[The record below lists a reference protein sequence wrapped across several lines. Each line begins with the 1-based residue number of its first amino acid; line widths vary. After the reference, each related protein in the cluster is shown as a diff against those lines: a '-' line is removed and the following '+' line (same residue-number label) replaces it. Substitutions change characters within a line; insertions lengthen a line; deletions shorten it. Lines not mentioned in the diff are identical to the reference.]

1 VLVGGLHRQV
11 EANPRHKQLEASFY
25 TWLSTGFVAGGV
37 VPLVVV
43 PDNLRPWR
51 YRSATMATRPFV
63 CLHMERAV
71 NEDEIRKTFGEKV
84 RRGMFRSVERHLP
97 DLCREERM
105 AEGLALTFELF
116 RKKALDGELLDDALL
131 VHACRLRAIDC
142 TRCLVRQE
150 GCERGRDVLELR
162 NFWAGKVEVLHLD
175 GVLGEDEEQP
185 GDGDPTVE
193 AAALDA
199 VSTNPT
205 ARIISAISLGEWLEH
220 LEDSEVKL
228 MALRL
233 QGFTLG
239 ELASE
244 LGLGVTTVCHR
255 LHRLGEQLAAHAHL
269 PVPRR
274 PRRAR
279 DGSSTG
285 FTLAAA

>member
-1 VLVGGLHRQV
+1 
-11 EANPRHKQLEASFY
+11 
-25 TWLSTGFVAGGV
+25 
-37 VPLVVV
+37 
-43 PDNLRPWR
+43 
-51 YRSATMATRPFV
+51 MATRPFV
-63 CLHMERAV
+63 CLHMEQTV
-71 NEDEIRKTFGEKV
+71 NEDEIRRTFEQKV
-84 RRGMFRSVERHLP
+84 KRGMFRSVERHLP
-97 DLCREERM
+97 DICREERM

-175 GVLGEDEEQP
+175 GVLGEDEERP
-185 GDGDPTVE
+185 GDGDPQVA
-193 AAALDA
+193 AAALNA
-199 VSTNPT
+199 VSSNPT
-205 ARIISAISLGEWLEH
+205 ARIISAISLAEWLEQ
-220 LEDSEVKL
+220 LEGGDVKL
-228 MALRL
+228 LALRL
-233 QGFTLG
+233 QGFTLA

-255 LHRLGEQLAAHAHL
+255 LHRLGEELAAHAHL

-279 DGSSTG
+279 GGSSTSG
-285 FTLAAA
+285 PTLAAA